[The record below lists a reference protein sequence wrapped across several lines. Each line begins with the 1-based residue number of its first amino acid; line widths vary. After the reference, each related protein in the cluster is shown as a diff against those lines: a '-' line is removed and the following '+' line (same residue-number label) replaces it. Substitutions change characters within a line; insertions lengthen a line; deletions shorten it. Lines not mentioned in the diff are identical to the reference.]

1 MGYNKQIGLMQ
12 HRKADSL
19 VRMLENAV
27 VVITGGS
34 RGLGHAIAE
43 EVGFSGAKVVVNYS
57 HSKGPAEDLVARL
70 RAGGSPEAVAAQADV
85 SDPEQA
91 SRLIHETI
99 DRFGRIDALVN
110 NAGINIDRS
119 LKGMSIEDWRKVLE
133 VDLSS

>member
-1 MGYNKQIGLMQ
+1 M
-12 HRKADSL
+12 
-19 VRMLENAV
+19 
-27 VVITGGS
+27 
-34 RGLGHAIAE
+34 
-43 EVGFSGAKVVVNYS
+43 
-57 HSKGPAEDLVARL
+57 
-70 RAGGSPEAVAAQADV
+70 AAQADV